1 MNEFNYSTALSSVS
15 ASSEQ
20 SRPSSPRNELEKDS
34 DEATTCFTYTPTED
48 WNLDADERFDGFQ
61 ELYEEIIQEIEPKSN
76 SSELRSLSPNTFTRL
91 VHENFT
97 DAIPEKEA
105 RKKTLYSDIT

>member
-1 MNEFNYSTALSSVS
+1 MSNQGFRPRKLHGTLSSKI
-15 ASSEQ
+15 
-20 SRPSSPRNELEKDS
+20 RK
-34 DEATTCFTYTPTED
+34 
-48 WNLDADERFDGFQ
+48 FQ

-97 DAIPEKEA
+97 DVIPELMEYKGEKEYYLKI
-105 RKKTLYSDIT
+105 REKLHYKIEIHPKLYIRPLKSRIPNRCPK